1 MANGTSYRRGSVF
14 GALLLIAVGG
24 LFLYANFT
32 PEFNPWPAIALYWPV
47 LIIFWGLSK
56 LVDYLMLRGRPEA
69 AAATRIG
76 AGSIVGLIFLIL
88 IGTAFSRAMRGGW
101 WEGAPIVIGGEEI
114 GCLLGNR
121 YEFTEELIEEDI
133 AAGATL
139 RVRNLRGNLTLTPG
153 DAGEILLMARKSVC
167 AASEDQARRVAD
179 SYVLVLEGA
188 ADGYEIRWDTPS
200 GTGGFVGAELQL
212 QVPVA
217 VNLKLSNRRGDVRLS
232 GTRGNVEINL
242 RRGDVFVENVDGDV
256 RVDLSRGD
264 VRIADVTG
272 KVNVEGRGGEVQV
285 RNIGGAASVE
295 GSFYGPI
302 RLAAIAGPVRF
313 VSRRTTFEAPRIDG
327 SLEFASGEVILRGV
341 PGDVTLLTR
350 DKEIE
355 IEGVSGKIRV
365 ENRNGRIVLRAP
377 ASPTQPID
385 IQNRSGD
392 IELVLPTASGF
403 EISARVRNG
412 EIESDFTGP
421 GLTLEREERGTQT
434 LRGTYGARRTSIRLS
449 TSHGT
454 IYLRRES

>member
-24 LFLYANFT
+24 LFLYTNFT
-32 PEFNPWPAIALYWPV
+32 PEFNPWPLIALYWPV

-101 WEGAPIVIGGEEI
+101 WEGSEVL
-114 GCLLGNR
+114 CQVFGNR
-121 YEFTEELIEEDI
+121 YEFTEELLEEDI
-133 AAGATL
+133 ATGATL
-139 RVRNLRGNLTLTPG
+139 QVRNPRGNLTLTPG
-153 DAGEILLMARKSVC
+153 GAGEIRLMARKSVC
-167 AASEDQARRVAD
+167 ATSEDQARRVAD
-179 SYVLVLEGA
+179 SYVLVLESA

-200 GTGGFVGAELQL
+200 GARGFLKAEIQL

-232 GTRGNVEINL
+232 GTRGDVEINL
-242 RRGDVFVENVDGDV
+242 SRGDVFVGNVDGDV

-302 RLAAIAGPVRF
+302 RLAAIAGPARF

-327 SLEFASGEVILRGV
+327 SLEFASGEVILRGI

-355 IEGVSGKIRV
+355 IEGVSGKVRV

-392 IELVLPTASGF
+392 IELVLPMASGF

-449 TSHGT
+449 TTHGT

>member
-1 MANGTSYRRGSVF
+1 M
-14 GALLLIAVGG
+14 
-24 LFLYANFT
+24 
-32 PEFNPWPAIALYWPV
+32 
-47 LIIFWGLSK
+47 
-56 LVDYLMLRGRPEA
+56 
-69 AAATRIG
+69 
-76 AGSIVGLIFLIL
+76 
-88 IGTAFSRAMRGGW
+88 
-101 WEGAPIVIGGEEI
+101 
-114 GCLLGNR
+114 
-121 YEFTEELIEEDI
+121 
-133 AAGATL
+133 
-139 RVRNLRGNLTLTPG
+139 
-153 DAGEILLMARKSVC
+153 
-167 AASEDQARRVAD
+167 
-179 SYVLVLEGA
+179 
-188 ADGYEIRWDTPS
+188 
-200 GTGGFVGAELQL
+200 
-212 QVPVA
+212 
-217 VNLKLSNRRGDVRLS
+217 
-232 GTRGNVEINL
+232 
-242 RRGDVFVENVDGDV
+242 
-256 RVDLSRGD
+256 
-264 VRIADVTG
+264 
-272 KVNVEGRGGEVQV
+272 
-285 RNIGGAASVE
+285 E